1 MDISVYIYIYLY
13 VYIYVNVCIFFSY
26 IYFKQVLTFILS
38 LHPYWKTAF
47 YNVDDR
53 LACLK
58 KVDLFLSLAHGS
70 HIRMTT
76 AFKQKFLREAYEK
89 DENLVSTTRQIDKS
103 HSCKA
108 RCRTPLPW
116 ERMTVKFGQGD
127 VEASNRSLHNIL
139 NRVLRKLTCRSFSAN
154 FSTCFKLVP
163 QESSIF
169 VSKFA
174 SHVIK
179 VTRTDKNIVGAD
191 LLVTPQKPCNSSL
204 LSYLQ
209 VPPSRKQFRLK
220 FVTIF

>member
-1 MDISVYIYIYLY
+1 
-13 VYIYVNVCIFFSY
+13 
-26 IYFKQVLTFILS
+26 
-38 LHPYWKTAF
+38 
-47 YNVDDR
+47 
-53 LACLK
+53 
-58 KVDLFLSLAHGS
+58 
-70 HIRMTT
+70 MTT

-103 HSCKA
+103 HSRKA
-108 RCRTPLPW
+108 RCRTPLPR

-139 NRVLRKLTCRSFSAN
+139 NRVLCKLTCRSFSAN

-179 VTRTDKNIVGAD
+179 VTWTDKNIVGAD

>member
-1 MDISVYIYIYLY
+1 
-13 VYIYVNVCIFFSY
+13 
-26 IYFKQVLTFILS
+26 
-38 LHPYWKTAF
+38 
-47 YNVDDR
+47 
-53 LACLK
+53 
-58 KVDLFLSLAHGS
+58 
-70 HIRMTT
+70 MTT
-76 AFKQKFLREAYEK
+76 AFKQKFSGFNDK
-89 DENLVSTTRQIDKS
+89 TNRQVPPRKGS
-103 HSCKA
+103 MPH
-108 RCRTPLPW
+108 PLPW

-179 VTRTDKNIVGAD
+179 VTWTDRNIVGAD

>member
-1 MDISVYIYIYLY
+1 M
-13 VYIYVNVCIFFSY
+13 
-26 IYFKQVLTFILS
+26 
-38 LHPYWKTAF
+38 TA
-47 YNVDDR
+47 
-53 LACLK
+53 
-58 KVDLFLSLAHGS
+58 
-70 HIRMTT
+70 

-103 HSCKA
+103 HPGKA

-174 SHVIK
+174 NHVIK

-204 LSYLQ
+204 LSYFQ

>member
-1 MDISVYIYIYLY
+1 M
-13 VYIYVNVCIFFSY
+13 
-26 IYFKQVLTFILS
+26 
-38 LHPYWKTAF
+38 TA
-47 YNVDDR
+47 
-53 LACLK
+53 
-58 KVDLFLSLAHGS
+58 
-70 HIRMTT
+70 

-103 HSCKA
+103 HPGKA
-108 RCRTPLPW
+108 RCRTPSPGNGW
-116 ERMTVKFGQGD
+116 R
-127 VEASNRSLHNIL
+127 SNLARGMLKLRIDRYITSSTEYCVNWRVGALAPIFQLVSSLFL
-139 NRVLRKLTCRSFSAN
+139 KKVR
-154 FSTCFKLVP
+154 
-163 QESSIF
+163 IF